1 VTSGS
6 KGLYNC
12 LHPSKFPYVGSIV
25 KAILDFDDESGA
37 TASESQKLS

>member
-1 VTSGS
+1 MTSMW

-25 KAILDFDDESGA
+25 KATLDFDDESGA
-37 TASESQKLS
+37 SASDSQKLS